1 MTEMLIVIALG
12 TLLIILLARMLWQS
26 GPKGTDL
33 SPDSRQEATHPFNS
47 LEEADLVVER
57 IFGAED
63 WNFLRHRAPDEIRRS
78 FLQQRREM
86 AFCWLTL
93 IRVKAK
99 GAMHHHLTHSRSF
112 QSLEPML
119 ECKVAIN
126 YLAFQFS
133 CAFLAGL
140 LWLRGPVA
148 VRSAVARAHELCER
162 LRGFTAVRWGQA
174 TSPARP
180 RS

>member
-1 MTEMLIVIALG
+1 MTRMLMVIALG
-12 TLLIILLARMLWQS
+12 ILLIIVLVRMLWQS
-26 GPKGTDL
+26 GPKAKD
-33 SPDSRQEATHPFNS
+33 PPFDSRQEATSPFK
-47 LEEADLVVER
+47 EADQVVER

-63 WNFLRHRAPDEIRRS
+63 WNFLRQRASSEIRRT
-78 FLQQRREM
+78 FLKQRREM
-86 AFCWLTL
+86 AFCWLSL
-93 IRVKAK
+93 IRAKAT
-99 GAMHHHLTHSRSF
+99 GAMHHHLAYARSF
-112 QSLEPML
+112 QNLEPIL

-133 CAFLAGL
+133 CALLAGL

-148 VRSAVARAHELCER
+148 LRGAVTRAHELCER
-162 LRGFTAVRWGQA
+162 LRDLSEVRWGQA